1 MVEKLLVQFRN
12 ALLDVST
19 QLESYLSDE
28 LLGST
33 VFQLQQ
39 LCCHLLVFAGTNSNE
54 LITSINLVLSCP
66 TTCENRQ
73 DPCPCGILMQ
83 TTKLIR

>member
-1 MVEKLLVQFRN
+1 MADKLLVQFRN

-19 QLESYLSDE
+19 QLESYLLNE

-39 LCCHLLVFAGTNSNE
+39 LCCHLLAFAGTNSNE
-54 LITSINLVLSCP
+54 LITSINLVLSCLA
-66 TTCENRQ
+66 TCETEIVSTLV
-73 DPCPCGILMQ
+73 PLA
-83 TTKLIR
+83 